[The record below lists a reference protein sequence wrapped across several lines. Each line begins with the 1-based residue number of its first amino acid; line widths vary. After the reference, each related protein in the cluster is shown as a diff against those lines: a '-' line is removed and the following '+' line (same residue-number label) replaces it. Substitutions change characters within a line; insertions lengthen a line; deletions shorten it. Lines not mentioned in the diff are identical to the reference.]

1 MVDWSAIKTE
11 YVTTDT
17 SYRKLCDKYGVSMTE
32 VSRHGKEE
40 EWRKERKKYQEKAY
54 AKTQATIPPLTHC
67 MGALPNGEP
76 INRKTCEQ

>member
-54 AKTQATIPPLTHC
+54 AKIRRNPRRGQHRQEAKLLQK
-67 MGALPNGEP
+67 AV
-76 INRKTCEQ
+76 